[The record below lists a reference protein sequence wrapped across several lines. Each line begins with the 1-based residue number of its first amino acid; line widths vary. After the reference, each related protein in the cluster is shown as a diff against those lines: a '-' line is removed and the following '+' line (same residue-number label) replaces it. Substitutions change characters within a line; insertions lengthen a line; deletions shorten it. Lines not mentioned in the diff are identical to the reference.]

1 MSDRIQSAVERLATQ
16 LPLQERQ
23 AALPAAYAEV
33 HRAML
38 RMLATEGRPLTRAE
52 IAAILAD
59 GDAEAALARLG
70 DDDLVV
76 LNPEVQEAVGAYP
89 MTTEATPHHLTVD
102 GVAINAMCALDALA
116 VSAMY
121 GGRVEVDSRCHVT
134 GETIRL
140 RLEGERVTAAEPSSD
155 VKVGIAW
162 QNPCGHAAH
171 SMCREMVFLKD
182 EATAR
187 DWQAGDADGKSVFSL
202 AEGIDFAGRF
212 FRPLV
217 G

>member
-1 MSDRIQSAVERLATQ
+1 MSDSIQAAVERLARQ

-23 AALPAAYAEV
+23 AALPPAYLEV

-38 RMLATEGRPLTRAE
+38 RTLATKGRPLSRSE
-52 IAAILAD
+52 IATMLPD
-59 GDAEAALARLG
+59 GDVGAVLARLG

-76 LNPEVQEAVGAYP
+76 LNSERQEAVGAYP
-89 MTTEATPHHLTVD
+89 MTTEATPHHLSVD
-102 GVAINAMCALDALA
+102 GLAINAMCALDALA
-116 VSAMY
+116 VGPMY
-121 GGRVEVDSRCHVT
+121 GARVEVNSRCQVT
-134 GETIRL
+134 GDPVRL
-140 RLEGERVTAAEPSSD
+140 RLDGDRLTAAEPSSG

-162 QNPCGHAAH
+162 QKPCGHAAH
-171 SMCREMVFLKD
+171 SMCREMVFLRD

-187 DWQAGDADGKSVFSL
+187 EWQAGDAEGRSVFSL

-217 G
+217 S